1 VTVVHQPE
9 DSTTYNIYN
18 CITTTVRLNS
28 TQEKFPRTENV
39 PKISLIKVENFQLQN
54 FFPKI
59 CVGQSH
65 FTQTHPR
72 YSKYCSY

>member
-39 PKISLIKVENFQLQN
+39 PKISLIKVENFQ
-54 FFPKI
+54 PKI
-59 CVGQSH
+59 CVGQLH

-72 YSKYCSY
+72 CSKYCSY